1 MCVGIAIV
9 GIVPESGPIQ
19 FFGKEG
25 NSSHD
30 TLLSECVPVEL
41 HNHSFKLEY
50 IFPNTIRLDAPD
62 AESRKQAVDFGI
74 ADIQYGIA
82 ILRPETALAVALWL
96 KEHPLHHGRSTMQQA
111 YLSGAYLSEAYLS
124 RANLSGADL
133 SRADLSGADLS
144 RAYLSGADL
153 SGADLSRADLSR
165 ANLSRADLS
174 GADLSRA
181 DLSEAILSGAN
192 LSGAYLSGA
201 NLPRADLSGADLS
214 EAYLSEAYL
223 SVADLSRA
231 ILSDEQ
237 KEIAKKKGA
246 VGVV

>member
-41 HNHSFKLEY
+41 HNRSFKLEY

-62 AESRKQAVDFGI
+62 AESRKQAVEFGI

-111 YLSGAYLSEAYLS
+111 YLSGADLSEAYLS
-124 RANLSGADL
+124 RAYLSEADL
-133 SRADLSGADLS
+133 SEANLS

-153 SGADLSRADLSR
+153 SGADLSRA
-165 ANLSRADLS
+165 NLF
-174 GADLSRA
+174 GADLFGA
-181 DLSEAILSGAN
+181 DLF
-192 LSGAYLSGA
+192 GAYLF
-201 NLPRADLSGADLS
+201 GAD
-214 EAYLSEAYL
+214 
-223 SVADLSRA
+223 
-231 ILSDEQ
+231 LSDEQ

>member
-41 HNHSFKLEY
+41 HNRSFKLEY

-62 AESRKQAVDFGI
+62 AESRKQAVEFGI

-111 YLSGAYLSEAYLS
+111 YLSRADLS
-124 RANLSGADL
+124 RADL
-133 SRADLSGADLS
+133 SRADLSGADLFG
-144 RAYLSGADL
+144 ADLFGADL
-153 SGADLSRADLSR
+153 SGA
-165 ANLSRADLS
+165 NLFGADLS
-174 GADLSRA
+174 GA
-181 DLSEAILSGAN
+181 ILFG
-192 LSGAYLSGA
+192 
-201 NLPRADLSGADLS
+201 ADLSG
-214 EAYLSEAYL
+214 
-223 SVADLSRA
+223 A

>member
-41 HNHSFKLEY
+41 HNRSFKLEY

-62 AESRKQAVDFGI
+62 AESRKQAVEFGI

-111 YLSGAYLSEAYLS
+111 YLSRADLSEANLSRADLSEADLSGANLSEAYLS
-124 RANLSGADL
+124 RANLS
-133 SRADLSGADLS
+133 
-144 RAYLSGADL
+144 
-153 SGADLSRADLSR
+153 R
-165 ANLSRADLS
+165 ANLS
-174 GADLSRA
+174 G
-181 DLSEAILSGAN
+181 AILSGAN
-192 LSGAYLSGA
+192 LSG
-201 NLPRADLSGADLS
+201 
-214 EAYLSEAYL
+214 
-223 SVADLSRA
+223 A

>member
-30 TLLSECVPVEL
+30 TLLSECLPVEL

-111 YLSGAYLSEAYLS
+111 YLSRAY
-124 RANLSGADL
+124 L
-133 SRADLSGADLS
+133 SRADLSRAILSEAYLFGADLS
-144 RAYLSGADL
+144 E
-153 SGADLSRADLSR
+153 ADLSRADLSR
-165 ANLSRADLS
+165 ADLS
-174 GADLSRA
+174 EADLSRA
-181 DLSEAILSGAN
+181 DLSEA
-192 LSGAYLSGA
+192 YLS
-201 NLPRADLSGADLS
+201 RADLSG
-214 EAYLSEAYL
+214 
-223 SVADLSRA
+223 A

>member
-41 HNHSFKLEY
+41 HNRSFKLEY

-62 AESRKQAVDFGI
+62 AESRKQAVEFGI

-111 YLSGAYLSEAYLS
+111 YLSRADLSRADLSGADLSGADLTGADLS

-133 SRADLSGADLS
+133 SRADLS
-144 RAYLSGADL
+144 RADL

-165 ANLSRADLS
+165 ADLSRADLS
-174 GADLSRA
+174 G
-181 DLSEAILSGAN
+181 
-192 LSGAYLSGA
+192 
-201 NLPRADLSGADLS
+201 
-214 EAYLSEAYL
+214 
-223 SVADLSRA
+223 A

>member
-9 GIVPESGPIQ
+9 GIVPESGAIQ

-41 HNHSFKLEY
+41 HNRSFKLEY

-62 AESRKQAVDFGI
+62 AESRKQAVEFGI

-111 YLSGAYLSEAYLS
+111 YLSRAY
-124 RANLSGADL
+124 LSGADL
-133 SRADLSGADLS
+133 SEADLSEANLS

-153 SGADLSRADLSR
+153 SR
-165 ANLSRADLS
+165 ANLSGADLFGADLS
-174 GADLSRA
+174 GAI
-181 DLSEAILSGAN
+181 LSEAILSG
-192 LSGAYLSGA
+192 
-201 NLPRADLSGADLS
+201 
-214 EAYLSEAYL
+214 
-223 SVADLSRA
+223 A

>member
-41 HNHSFKLEY
+41 HNRSFKLEY

-62 AESRKQAVDFGI
+62 AESRKQAVEFGI

-96 KEHPLHHGRSTMQQA
+96 KEHPLHHGKSTMQQA
-111 YLSGAYLSEAYLS
+111 YLSE
-124 RANLSGADL
+124 ANLSGADL
-133 SRADLSGADLS
+133 SRAI
-144 RAYLSGADL
+144 LSGADL
-153 SGADLSRADLSR
+153 SG
-165 ANLSRADLS
+165 
-174 GADLSRA
+174 
-181 DLSEAILSGAN
+181 
-192 LSGAYLSGA
+192 
-201 NLPRADLSGADLS
+201 
-214 EAYLSEAYL
+214 
-223 SVADLSRA
+223 A

>member
-41 HNHSFKLEY
+41 HNRSFKLEY

-62 AESRKQAVDFGI
+62 AESRKQAVEFGI

-111 YLSGAYLSEAYLS
+111 YLS
-124 RANLSGADL
+124 R
-133 SRADLSGADLS
+133 
-144 RAYLSGADL
+144 
-153 SGADLSRADLSR
+153 
-165 ANLSRADLS
+165 
-174 GADLSRA
+174 ADLSRA
-181 DLSEAILSGAN
+181 DLSEAN
-192 LSGAYLSGA
+192 LFG
-201 NLPRADLSGADLS
+201 ADLSG
-214 EAYLSEAYL
+214 
-223 SVADLSRA
+223 A

>member
-30 TLLSECVPVEL
+30 TLLSECLPVEL

-111 YLSGAYLSEAYLS
+111 YLSRAY
-124 RANLSGADL
+124 L
-133 SRADLSGADLS
+133 SRADLSRAILSEAYLFGADLS
-144 RAYLSGADL
+144 E
-153 SGADLSRADLSR
+153 ADLSRADLSR
-165 ANLSRADLS
+165 ADLS
-174 GADLSRA
+174 EADLSRA
-181 DLSEAILSGAN
+181 DLSEAYLSRADLSEANLSGAN
-192 LSGAYLSGA
+192 LF
-201 NLPRADLSGADLS
+201 GADLS
-214 EAYLSEAYL
+214 EAYLSR
-223 SVADLSRA
+223 ADLSGA

>member
-41 HNHSFKLEY
+41 HNRSFKLEY

-62 AESRKQAVDFGI
+62 AESRKQAVEFGI

-111 YLSGAYLSEAYLS
+111 YLSRANLSRANLS

-133 SRADLSGADLS
+133 SEADLSEANLSRANLSGADLSVADLSGADLS
-144 RAYLSGADL
+144 RANLSGADLFGADLSGANLFGADL
-153 SGADLSRADLSR
+153 SGADLSRA
-165 ANLSRADLS
+165 NLSGADLFGADLFGADLS
-174 GADLSRA
+174 GADLF
-181 DLSEAILSGAN
+181 G
-192 LSGAYLSGA
+192 
-201 NLPRADLSGADLS
+201 
-214 EAYLSEAYL
+214 
-223 SVADLSRA
+223 A

-246 VGVV
+246 GGVV

>member
-41 HNHSFKLEY
+41 HNRSFKLEY

-62 AESRKQAVDFGI
+62 AESRKQAVEFGI

-111 YLSGAYLSEAYLS
+111 YLSRADLSGADLSEANLSGANLSRANLS

-133 SRADLSGADLS
+133 SRANLPGADLS
-144 RAYLSGADL
+144 RAILSGADL
-153 SGADLSRADLSR
+153 FGAILSR
-165 ANLSRADLS
+165 
-174 GADLSRA
+174 
-181 DLSEAILSGAN
+181 AILSGAN
-192 LSGAYLSGA
+192 LSRA
-201 NLPRADLSGADLS
+201 NLSGADLS
-214 EAYLSEAYL
+214 EANLSRADL
-223 SVADLSRA
+223 FGADLFGADLSGA

>member
-41 HNHSFKLEY
+41 HNRSFKLEY
-50 IFPNTIRLDAPD
+50 IFPNTIWLDAPD
-62 AESRKQAVDFGI
+62 AECRKQAVEFGI

-111 YLSGAYLSEAYLS
+111 YLSGADLSEAYLS
-124 RANLSGADL
+124 RANLSEANLSEANL
-133 SRADLSGADLS
+133 SRTNLSGAN
-144 RAYLSGADL
+144 LSGANL
-153 SGADLSRADLSR
+153 SWANLSR
-165 ANLSRADLS
+165 ANLSRAN
-174 GADLSRA
+174 LSRA
-181 DLSEAILSGAN
+181 N
-192 LSGAYLSGA
+192 LFGT
-201 NLPRADLSGADLS
+201 NLTGVD
-214 EAYLSEAYL
+214 
-223 SVADLSRA
+223 
-231 ILSDEQ
+231 ISDEQ
-237 KEIAKKKGA
+237 KKIAKKRK
-246 VGVV
+246 

>member
-30 TLLSECVPVEL
+30 TLLSECVPIEL
-41 HNHSFKLEY
+41 HNRSFKLEY

-62 AESRKQAVDFGI
+62 AESRKQAVEFGI

-111 YLSGAYLSEAYLS
+111 YLS
-124 RANLSGADL
+124 RADL
-133 SRADLSGADLS
+133 SRADLSEANLS

-153 SGADLSRADLSR
+153 SE
-165 ANLSRADLS
+165 ADLS
-174 GADLSRA
+174 GADLT
-181 DLSEAILSGAN
+181 G
-192 LSGAYLSGA
+192 
-201 NLPRADLSGADLS
+201 ADLSG
-214 EAYLSEAYL
+214 
-223 SVADLSRA
+223 A

>member
-1 MCVGIAIV
+1 MGIAIV
-9 GIVPESGPIQ
+9 GIVRESGPIQ

-41 HNHSFKLEY
+41 HNRSFKLEY

-62 AESRKQAVDFGI
+62 AESRKQAVEFGI

-111 YLSGAYLSEAYLS
+111 YLSGADLSEAYLSRANLSGADLSEANLSEAYLS

-133 SRADLSGADLS
+133 SRADLS
-144 RAYLSGADL
+144 
-153 SGADLSRADLSR
+153 
-165 ANLSRADLS
+165 RADLS
-174 GADLSRA
+174 G
-181 DLSEAILSGAN
+181 
-192 LSGAYLSGA
+192 
-201 NLPRADLSGADLS
+201 
-214 EAYLSEAYL
+214 
-223 SVADLSRA
+223 A